1 MPIHAE
7 TEKYTFTLL
16 DCTECAKEALDLIN
30 GFLNRKPIKKA
41 AKKPRPICNNFAVF
55 IENGE
60 ITVAPELSEEHFGL
74 RVCVKR
80 FVGVYTKAISIT
92 DLADD
97 IRATLYAMPI
107 SGVKVL

>member
-1 MPIHAE
+1 MPIHVE

-41 AKKPRPICNNFAVF
+41 AKKLRPICNNFAVF

-80 FVGVYTKAISIT
+80 FVGVYTKAISIA

-97 IRATLYAMPI
+97 IRATLRVMPI
-107 SGVKVL
+107 TGVKVL